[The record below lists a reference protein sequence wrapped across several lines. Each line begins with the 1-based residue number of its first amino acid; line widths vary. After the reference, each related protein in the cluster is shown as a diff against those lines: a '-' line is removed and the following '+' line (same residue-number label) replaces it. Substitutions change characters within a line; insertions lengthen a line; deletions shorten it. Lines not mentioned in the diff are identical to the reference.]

1 MEKIVKKN
9 CIESLKK
16 PGPPIIIATLPD
28 EAEAIYYACKDHGI
42 EISAFCDNELRR
54 VDKGYCGLKV
64 IHTPNLAKHYPN
76 ARIIIAFFNLDEP
89 SDQLS
94 KLGYKDFYSP
104 LELLENYNISKHTHR
119 HKQSYIETKI
129 AISKKSHSMYFDE
142 TKTYLRSL
150 DIMITT
156 KCSMKCKSCANLMQY
171 YVDAKNTDENILSA
185 VKTLSDNVDAISEF
199 RVIGGEPLMNKN
211 WAKIV
216 NGIIEQDNKREV
228 FIYTNGTIAPKD
240 EDLKSFK
247 GKDINFYI
255 TNYGKLSKNIDKMIE
270 SLEKYGI
277 GYMNKPADYWV
288 DCSAIRQHKRSPKE
302 NKILFKECC
311 AKHFY
316 TLLNGKLYT
325 CPFIANAANLDA
337 IPLTNSDF
345 VDLTNNNQ
353 NLRDKISKLVNMRNF
368 FPACDFCDGRPLDPT
383 TAEVYDGKGFIKA
396 AEQAVN
402 PITFKKY

>member
-1 MEKIVKKN
+1 MNKLVRKN

-16 PGPPIIIATLPD
+16 PGPPIIIATLPE
-28 EAEAIYYACKDHGI
+28 EAEAIYNACRDNGI
-42 EISAFCDNELRR
+42 NVTAFCDNELRR
-54 VDKGYCGLKV
+54 VEKGYCGLEV
-64 IHTPNLAKHYPN
+64 IHTPSLTKRFPK

-89 SDQLS
+89 ADQLS
-94 KLGYKDFYSP
+94 ELGYSEFYSP
-104 LELLENYNISKHTHR
+104 LELLEDYDINKHKHR

-129 AISKKSHSMYFDE
+129 SISKKSHSMYFDE

-171 YVDAKNTDENILSA
+171 YVDAKNTDDGILAA

-216 NGIIEQDNKREV
+216 NGIVEQDSKREI

-240 EDLKSFK
+240 DDLKTFK
-247 GKDINFYI
+247 GKDVNFYI
-255 TNYGKLSKNIDKMIE
+255 TNYGKLSKNVNKMIE
-270 SLEKYGI
+270 GLEKYDI

-288 DCSAIRQHKRSPKE
+288 DCSNIKQHNRLPKE
-302 NKILFKECC
+302 NKTVFKECC

-325 CPFIANAANLDA
+325 CPFIANAANLNA
-337 IPLTNSDF
+337 IPLTNSDY
-345 VDLTNNNQ
+345 VDLSDNTQ
-353 NLRDKISKLVNMRNF
+353 DLRHKISRLVNMKNF

-383 TAEVYDGKGFIKA
+383 TAKQYDGQGFIKA
-396 AEQAVN
+396 AEQTSG
-402 PITFKKY
+402 PINFKKY

>member
-1 MEKIVKKN
+1 
-9 CIESLKK
+9 
-16 PGPPIIIATLPD
+16 
-28 EAEAIYYACKDHGI
+28 
-42 EISAFCDNELRR
+42 
-54 VDKGYCGLKV
+54 
-64 IHTPNLAKHYPN
+64 
-76 ARIIIAFFNLDEP
+76 
-89 SDQLS
+89 
-94 KLGYKDFYSP
+94 
-104 LELLENYNISKHTHR
+104 
-119 HKQSYIETKI
+119 
-129 AISKKSHSMYFDE
+129 MYFDE
-142 TKTYLRSL
+142 DKTYLRSL

-199 RVIGGEPLMNKN
+199 RIIGGEPLMNKN

-216 NGIIEQDNKREV
+216 NGVIEQDSKREV

-240 EDLKSFK
+240 DDLRSFK

-255 TNYGKLSKNIDKMIE
+255 TNYGKLSKNINKMVE
-270 SLEKYGI
+270 SLEKHGI

-288 DCSAIRQHKRSPKE
+288 DCSSIRQHNRTPKE
-302 NKILFKECC
+302 NKTVFKECC

-325 CPFIANAANLDA
+325 CPFIANAANLNA
-337 IPLTNSDF
+337 IPLTSADY
-345 VDLTNNNQ
+345 VDLTNVND
-353 NLRDKISKLVNMRNF
+353 NLRSKISKLVNMRNF

-383 TAEVYDGKGFIKA
+383 TAEVYDGQGFIKA
-396 AEQAVN
+396 AEQTTG